1 MTAATFDHQVGKSLE
16 FFEQQRNE
24 KTACARFIG
33 ALYFEARAESR
44 MRLEADTAS
53 AQTESRPKPA
63 RLDTGKEDQSCR
75 AVVAAV
81 PAAACWETLQ
91 PTRLPL
97 QDARTFRL
105 RRRSVALVRR
115 STSRKWPALSSCSV
129 NPGPS
134 RA

>member
-63 RLDTGKEDQSCR
+63 RLDRELR
-75 AVVAAV
+75 EVPLLVANAG
-81 PAAACWETLQ
+81 EFDFL
-91 PTRLPL
+91 RN
-97 QDARTFRL
+97 
-105 RRRSVALVRR
+105 RRRIDRR
-115 STSRKWPALSSCSV
+115 NL
-129 NPGPS
+129 
-134 RA
+134 